1 MFFGSIFSV
10 TNGVSIIFYAAP
22 LGDLINAFN
31 PASDTENLIA
41 NIGHAA
47 YGFFL
52 NGLLVFFSCCLMTIS
67 WTISSQRQLVR
78 IRKIYYQTL
87 LKQELQW
94 YDKNRPEEICSN
106 MYIQTQR
113 AQNTLVESVTSMLTC
128 LSMGIS
134 SIIVSFVKGWKLALV
149 LNAYI
154 PIIVVLNYLR
164 SQINLKAKILSADMN
179 AKMSGD
185 VFEVF

>member
-31 PASDTENLIA
+31 PASDPEDLVT

-52 NGLLVFFSCCLMTIS
+52 NGLLVFTSCCLMTIA

-78 IRKIYYQTL
+78 IRKIYYETL
-87 LKQELQW
+87 LRQELQW
-94 YDKNRPEEICSN
+94 YDKNRPE
-106 MYIQTQR
+106 
-113 AQNTLVESVTSMLTC
+113 
-128 LSMGIS
+128 
-134 SIIVSFVKGWKLALV
+134 
-149 LNAYI
+149 
-154 PIIVVLNYLR
+154 
-164 SQINLKAKILSADMN
+164 
-179 AKMSGD
+179 
-185 VFEVF
+185 